1 MNHIN
6 ILKRAWN
13 IVWSYRVLWVFGI
26 ILALTTGGNNWSF
39 PNNNAGDG
47 PVQWNIERDDFFKD
61 FDEDWEEFFRDLER
75 DLERDFERDFGIPDF
90 FSLGIVSTLIF
101 VGLSLACVIL
111 IMSIVGTIARY
122 VAETAL
128 IRMVDEYEET
138 GEKRGLRQGLRMG
151 WSRTALRLFL
161 INLLIDLPLAM
172 VFILLFLLTLAPLL
186 LWITKSMAA
195 GVIGT
200 VATTGLFFLLIFLAI
215 LIGVTLRLLKRFFWR
230 ACALERLGVID
241 SIRRGFDI
249 VKRHWQDVLVMW
261 LIMVGVSIGWAIAMV
276 LGIILL
282 LPAIILLIV
291 VGIIVGGIP
300 ALLVFGL
307 TSLFFGGAVPWILAA
322 MIGIPISALVVAV
335 PGLFLAGLME
345 VFKSS
350 VWTLTYREL
359 RALERVEPAFEQL
372 PEPDEPKSD

>member
-26 ILALTTGGNNWSF
+26 ILALTTGGSNWSF

-47 PVQWNIERDDFFKD
+47 PVQWNIEDKDFFKD
-61 FDEDWEEFFRDLER
+61 FDKEFEHFFRDFER
-75 DLERDFERDFGIPDF
+75 DLERDFDISD
-90 FSLGIVSTLIF
+90 VSGVIGTLIV
-101 VGLSLACVIL
+101 VGITLACVIVIL
-111 IMSIVGTIARY
+111 SIVGTIARY

-128 IRMVDEYEET
+128 IRMVDDYEET
-138 GEKRGLRQGLRMG
+138 GKKQSVRQGFRLG

-161 INLLIDLPLAM
+161 INLLIDLPFAL
-172 VFILLFLLTLAPLL
+172 VFVLLFVLAFAPLL
-186 LWITKSMAA
+186 LWITGSEVA
-195 GVIGT
+195 GILGT

-241 SIRRGFDI
+241 SIRQGFDV

-276 LGIILL
+276 LSFILL
-282 LPAIILLIV
+282 FPIIILLIA

-300 ALLVFGL
+300 ALLVFGV
-307 TSLFFGGAVPWILAA
+307 TSLVFGGAMPWILAA
-322 MIGIPISALVVAV
+322 MIGIPISILVVAI
-335 PGLFLAGLME
+335 PWLFLGGLME

-359 RALERVEPAFEQL
+359 RALERVEPKFEQL
-372 PEPDEPKSD
+372 PEPDEL